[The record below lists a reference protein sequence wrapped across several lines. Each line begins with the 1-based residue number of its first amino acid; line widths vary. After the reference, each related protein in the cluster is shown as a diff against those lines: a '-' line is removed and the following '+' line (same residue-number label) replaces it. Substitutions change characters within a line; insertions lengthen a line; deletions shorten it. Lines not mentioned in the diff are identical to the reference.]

1 MSRSGPDKSP
11 SPSIAFVS
19 LFMLSPPTLP
29 PSLSFL
35 YTVQTAVFIV
45 GHIFQPPWRQPAS
58 SPDVQLPPLKVWNSL
73 TKSKTPFVPIDPAG
87 KKVVW
92 YACGPTVY
100 DDAHLGHARNYV
112 STDIIRRIMRDY
124 FKFDVNFVMNI
135 TDVDDKI
142 ILRARQQH
150 LFNEFVAVN
159 PTITSEVLDTVKC
172 AFVAYLKK
180 NLPLL
185 DSELPPSRYQD
196 EVEKIYATILNGGAL
211 PGNEKAGDDEAKV
224 KMHIK
229 TAASAAKVIAQA
241 ESRDGSSADPAL
253 FAESFY
259 SSAQD
264 LILPYLD
271 ALKGALVD
279 ANDHSIF
286 TKLTK
291 RYEDRFIKD
300 MRDLN
305 VLDPTELTRVTEY
318 GDDIA
323 AFVDRIVKNKFGYA
337 TKDGS
342 VYFDINAFEA
352 AGHPYARLE
361 PWSRSDNKLAAEG
374 EGSLASKTTEKRGA
388 SDFAL
393 WKSSKPGEPAWSST
407 WGKGRP
413 GWHIECSAMASAR
426 LGNQMDIHSG
436 GIDLAFPHHDNEL
449 AQSEAYWHGDHG
461 HDQWVN
467 YFLHMGHLSIQGSKM
482 SKSLKNFTTI
492 REALD
497 RKDWTPRSLRI
508 VFLLGSWKDGVEI
521 TEDLVNTGSSWEEKV
536 NNFFLKVKDPAALQ
550 SSGTDTTFATDLE
563 AAKKAV
569 DDQLCDSFNTAA
581 AMASI
586 SELISKFNIVD
597 KATVPSK
604 DVHAAAQ
611 WVTYMVNIFG
621 LNGTASADSTEIGWS
636 GIEIPEEA
644 KPYLYPL
651 SAMRDTLR
659 EAARSKAG
667 ISAKDIEAAVAKAS
681 APQEAS
687 ESAKPYAEL
696 FSNFR
701 AKVVSLESSDTIG
714 KDILSLCDR
723 VRDIDLF
730 DVGIAL
736 EDRENQPALVRP
748 VTQEMLKAREEKEIR
763 ALQKQAEKLKKEQ
776 EALKKAE
783 KGKLS
788 HLEMFRTN
796 EYSAWDDEGMP
807 TRDTAGEEITKSRAK
822 KLRKDWERQK
832 KAHEAWLATQAK

>member
-1 MSRSGPDKSP
+1 
-11 SPSIAFVS
+11 
-19 LFMLSPPTLP
+19 
-29 PSLSFL
+29 
-35 YTVQTAVFIV
+35 
-45 GHIFQPPWRQPAS
+45 
-58 SPDVQLPPLKVWNSL
+58 
-73 TKSKTPFVPIDPAG
+73 
-87 KKVVW
+87 
-92 YACGPTVY
+92 
-100 DDAHLGHARNYV
+100 
-112 STDIIRRIMRDY
+112 MRDY
-124 FKFDVNFVMNI
+124 FKFDVKFVMNI

-150 LFNEFVAVN
+150 LFNEFVTVN
-159 PTITSEVLDTVKC
+159 PTITPEVLDTAKC
-172 AFVAYLKK
+172 AFIAYLKK

-185 DSELPPSRYQD
+185 ESELPPRR
-196 EVEKIYATILNGGAL
+196 
-211 PGNEKAGDDEAKV
+211 NEKAGDDEAKV

-241 ESRDGSSADPAL
+241 ETRDGSSADPAL

-259 SSAQD
+259 SNAQD
-264 LILPYLD
+264 LLLPYLD

-279 ANDHSIF
+279 ADDHSIF

-291 RYEDRFIKD
+291 RYEDRFTKD

-318 GDDIA
+318 GDEIA
-323 AFVDRIVKNKFGYA
+323 AFVDRIVKNNFGYA

-342 VYFDINAFEA
+342 VYFDISAFEA

-374 EGSLASKTTEKRGA
+374 EGSLASKTTEKRGP

-393 WKSSKPGEPAWSST
+393 WKSSKPGEPSWSST

-449 AQSEAYWHGDHG
+449 AQSEAYWHGDHK
-461 HDQWVN
+461 HEQWVN

-508 VFLLGSWKDGVEI
+508 VFLLGGWKDGVEI
-521 TEDLVNTGSSWEEKV
+521 TDDLVHTGSSWEEKV

-550 SSGTDTTFATDLE
+550 SSGTDTTFAADLE

-569 DDQLCDSFNTAA
+569 NDQLCDSFNTPAV
-581 AMASI
+581 MASI

-597 KATVPSK
+597 KATVPSE
-604 DVHAAAQ
+604 DVQAAAQ
-611 WVTYMVNIFG
+611 WVTSMVNIFG

-636 GIEIPEEA
+636 GIDIPEEA
-644 KPYLYPL
+644 KAYLYPL

-659 EAARSKAG
+659 DAARSKAG
-667 ISAKDIEAAVAKAS
+667 ITAKDLEAAVAKAS
-681 APQEAS
+681 APQEVS
-687 ESAKPYAEL
+687 EAAKPYAEL

-701 AKVVSLESSDTIG
+701 AKVVSLESSDSIG

-748 VTQEMLKAREEKEIR
+748 VTQEMLKAREEKETR

-796 EYSAWDDEGMP
+796 EYSAWDEEGLP

>member
-1 MSRSGPDKSP
+1 
-11 SPSIAFVS
+11 
-19 LFMLSPPTLP
+19 
-29 PSLSFL
+29 
-35 YTVQTAVFIV
+35 
-45 GHIFQPPWRQPAS
+45 
-58 SPDVQLPPLKVWNSL
+58 
-73 TKSKTPFVPIDPAG
+73 
-87 KKVVW
+87 
-92 YACGPTVY
+92 
-100 DDAHLGHARNYV
+100 
-112 STDIIRRIMRDY
+112 MRDY

-135 TDVDDKI
+135 TDVDDKVWLSAGIYTTVSSAATDNMQI

-159 PTITSEVLDTVKC
+159 PTITPEVLDTAKK
-172 AFVAYLKK
+172 AFIAYLKK

-185 DSELPPSRYQD
+185 DSDLPPSKYQE
-196 EVEKIYATILNGGAL
+196 EVEKAYATILNGGAL

-241 ESRDGSSADPAL
+241 ETRDVSSAEPAL
-253 FAESFY
+253 FAETFY

-279 ANDHSIF
+279 ADDHGIF

-291 RYEDRFIKD
+291 RYEERFTKD

-318 GDDIA
+318 GDEIA
-323 AFVDRIVKNKFGYA
+323 AFVDRIVKNNFGYA
-337 TKDGS
+337 TEDGS
-342 VYFDINAFEA
+342 VYFDIKAFEA

-393 WKSSKPGEPAWSST
+393 WKSSKPGEPSWSSN
-407 WGKGRP
+407 WGRGRP

-426 LGNQMDIHSG
+426 LGKQMDIHSG

-449 AQSEAYWHGDHG
+449 AQSEAYWHDGHEHDHS
-461 HDQWVN
+461 QWVN

-508 VFLLGSWKDGVEI
+508 VFLLGGWKDGVEI

-536 NNFFLKVKDPAALQ
+536 NNFFLKVNDPTALQ
-550 SSGTDTTFATDLE
+550 SSGTDTTFAADLE

-569 DDQLCDSFNTAA
+569 YDQLCDSFNTPAV
-581 AMASI
+581 MATI

-597 KATVPSK
+597 KATVPHQ
-604 DVHAAAQ
+604 VVQAAGQ
-611 WVTYMVNIFG
+611 WVTSLVNTFG

-636 GIEIPEEA
+636 GIDIPEEA

-651 SAMRDTLR
+651 SAMRDSLR

-667 ISAKDIEAAVAKAS
+667 ISAKDLEAAVAQAS
-681 APQEAS
+681 APREAS
-687 ESAKPYAEL
+687 ESAKPWAEL
-696 FSNFR
+696 LSNFS
-701 AKVVSLESSDTIG
+701 AKVQSLESSDAIG
-714 KDILSLCDR
+714 KDILALCDR

-748 VTQEMLKAREEKEIR
+748 VTQEMLKAREEKEAR
-763 ALQKQAEKLKKEQ
+763 ALQKQADKVKKEQ
-776 EALKKAE
+776 EALKKLE

-796 EYSAWDDEGMP
+796 EYSTWDEEGMP
-807 TRDTAGEEITKSRAK
+807 TRDAAGEEITKSRAK

-832 KAHEAWLATQAK
+832 KAHEAWLAAQAK